1 MSHSNFTAGYILIS
15 TSIFTADVLRWAT
28 VNYPQNLPYM
38 LALQQPGYKEM
49 IDFLHSIY
57 PLPELLREQLKMKV
71 QYRKLEKGEFLLQAG
86 EVCGHIYFIS
96 KGLLRCYYLTGKDNE
111 EEVST
116 WFMEEADA
124 CVSIDSFYD
133 QVESYEFIHAL
144 EATEVFYISYEE
156 LEAAYM
162 DYIDFNVVGRILT
175 LKYLKEWAR
184 QLRGIRKLSA
194 TERYLALEEREPEL
208 VLRVPGMYL
217 ASYLD
222 MASETLSRIR
232 GKRI

>member
-1 MSHSNFTAGYILIS
+1 L
-15 TSIFTADVLRWAT
+15 
-28 VNYPQNLPYM
+28 
-38 LALQQPGYKEM
+38 KEK
-49 IDFLHSIY
+49 
-57 PLPELLREQLKMKV
+57 LKIKV
-71 QYRKLEKGEFLLQAG
+71 QYRRLEKGEYILKAG
-86 EVCGHIYFIS
+86 EVCRHLYFVS

-111 EEVST
+111 VEVST
-116 WFMEEADA
+116 WFMKGADV

-144 EATEVFYISYEE
+144 EACEVFFISYED
-156 LEAAYM
+156 LEEAYKEFV
-162 DYIDFNVVGRILT
+162 DFNVVGRILT

-194 TERYLALEEREPEL
+194 TERYLALEERDRDL
-208 VLRVPGMYL
+208 VLRVQGKYL

-222 MASETLSRIR
+222 MEAETLSRIR

>member
-1 MSHSNFTAGYILIS
+1 
-15 TSIFTADVLRWAT
+15 
-28 VNYPQNLPYM
+28 M
-38 LALQQPGYKEM
+38 L
-49 IDFLHSIY
+49 DFLDSIY
-57 PLPELLREQLKMKV
+57 LLPKGLRDELEQKV
-71 QYRKLEKGEFLLQAG
+71 QFRKLEKGEFILQAG
-86 EVCGHIYFIS
+86 EVCRHIYFIS
-96 KGLLRCYYLTGKDNE
+96 KGLLRCYYLSGKDNE

-116 WFMEEADA
+116 WFMKEADA
-124 CVSIDSFYD
+124 CVSIDSYYD

-144 EATEVFYISYEE
+144 ETTEVFFISYDE
-156 LEAAYM
+156 LEAAYR
-162 DYIDFNVVGRILT
+162 DYVDFNVVGRILT

-194 TERYLALEEREPEL
+194 TERYLALEERDPEL

>member
-1 MSHSNFTAGYILIS
+1 
-15 TSIFTADVLRWAT
+15 
-28 VNYPQNLPYM
+28 M
-38 LALQQPGYKEM
+38 LASQQPGFKEM
-49 IDFLHSIY
+49 MDFLDSIY
-57 PLPELLREQLKMKV
+57 RLPKGLRDRLEQKV
-71 QYRKLEKGEFLLQAG
+71 QYRKLEKGEFILHAG
-86 EVCGHIYFIS
+86 EVCRHIYFIS

-116 WFMEEADA
+116 WFMKETDA

-144 EATEVFYISYEE
+144 EACVVFYISYDD
-156 LEAAYM
+156 LEAAYK

-194 TERYLALEEREPEL
+194 TERYLALEAREPEL